1 MNTWFLIAGILC
13 LILTPIHAWGGEY
26 VFRRMADETFPKI
39 PNGDG
44 KIAKQEIRF
53 GWHGVSVDFIISGI
67 ALIFLALN
75 TTLVGIELTALVIAL
90 YFVGYAIIIAILPL
104 IALRTPKTLLISP
117 QWIAC
122 LAVAILIF
130 GGISA

>member
-1 MNTWFLIAGILC
+1 MNGWFLVAGILC

-26 VFRRMADETFPKI
+26 LFQRMGHETFPKI

-53 GWHGVSVDFIISGI
+53 GWHGVSVDFIVSGI
-67 ALIFLALN
+67 ALIVFALDS
-75 TTLVGIELTALVIAL
+75 TLVGVSLTASLIAI
-90 YFVGYAIIIAILPL
+90 YFVGYAIVIATLPI

-122 LAVAILIF
+122 LAVAVLIF
-130 GGISA
+130 GGITA

>member
-13 LILTPIHAWGGEY
+13 LILAPIHIWGGEY
-26 VFRRMADETFPKI
+26 VFKRMTNETFPKI

-53 GWHGVSVDFIISGI
+53 GWHGISVDFVVSGV
-67 ALIFLALN
+67 ALIFFAVTPSLA
-75 TTLVGIELTALVIAL
+75 GISLTALVIGA
-90 YFVGYAIIIAILPL
+90 YFVGYSLVIAILP
-104 IALRTPKTLLISP
+104 ITALRTPKTLLISP

-122 LAVAILIF
+122 LLVAILIF
-130 GGISA
+130 VGISA

>member
-26 VFRRMADETFPKI
+26 VFKRMANETFPKI

-53 GWHGVSVDFIISGI
+53 GWHGISVDFVVSGV
-67 ALIFLALN
+67 ALIFFALN
-75 TTLVGIELTALVIAL
+75 PSLIGISLTALVIGA
-90 YFVGYAIIIAILPL
+90 YFVGYALVIAILP
-104 IALRTPKTLLISP
+104 IVSLRTYKTLMISP

-122 LAVAILIF
+122 LLVAILIF
-130 GGISA
+130 VGISA

>member
-1 MNTWFLIAGILC
+1 MNTWFLIAGIVC
-13 LILTPIHAWGGEY
+13 LILTPIHAWGGET

-53 GWHGVSVDFIISGI
+53 GWHGVSVDFIVSGI
-67 ALIFLALN
+67 VLIILALN
-75 TTLVGIELTALVIAL
+75 TTLVGVELTALVIAL
-90 YFVGYAIIIAILPL
+90 YFVGYAIEIAILPL

-122 LAVAILIF
+122 LLVALLIL
-130 GGISA
+130 GGLIA

>member
-1 MNTWFLIAGILC
+1 MNTWFLVAGILC

-44 KIAKQEIRF
+44 KIAKQEVRF
-53 GWHGVSVDFIISGI
+53 SWHGVSVDFIVSGI
-67 ALIFLALN
+67 ALIVLALDS
-75 TTLVGIELTALVIAL
+75 TRIGTSQVAFLIAC
-90 YFVGYAIIIAILPL
+90 YFVGYAIVIALLPI

-122 LAVAILIF
+122 LAVALLIF
-130 GGISA
+130 GGINA

>member
-1 MNTWFLIAGILC
+1 MNGWFLVAGILC
-13 LILTPIHAWGGEY
+13 LILTPIHVWGGEY
-26 VFRRMADETFPKI
+26 VFRRMGHETFPKI

-53 GWHGVSVDFIISGI
+53 GWHGISVDFIVSGI
-67 ALIFLALN
+67 VLIILATN
-75 TTLVGIELTALVIAL
+75 TLVGTSLTALVIAL
-90 YFVGYAIIIAILPL
+90 YFVGYAIEIAILPV

-122 LAVAILIF
+122 LAVALLIF
-130 GGISA
+130 GGLTA